1 MEMMRDIDEDTV
13 NFSPNYDGRSQE
25 PDVLPSRFPNLLVNG
40 SAGIAVGMA
49 TNIPPHNL
57 REITEGVI
65 YSLNNPD
72 LKPEDLLNELLKIVK
87 GPDFP
92 TKALISG
99 RTGIEEA
106 YRTGRGSVTMR
117 AVVQVEE
124 INKRTCLVVSEL
136 PYQVN
141 PDNLALKIA
150 ELVKDGKIKGIA
162 DVR

>member
-1 MEMMRDIDEDTV
+1 
-13 NFSPNYDGRSQE
+13 
-25 PDVLPSRFPNLLVNG
+25 
-40 SAGIAVGMA
+40 MA

-72 LKPEDLLNELLKIVK
+72 LKPEQLLNELLKIVK

-92 TKALISG
+92 TKALIVG

-141 PDNLALKIA
+141 PCLLYTSPSPRDRQKSRMPSSA
-150 ELVKDGKIKGIA
+150 
-162 DVR
+162 